1 MEENPRALLLRVVR
15 SDNQSP
21 LIAAAILKINLDQG
35 KGFIKIREFDGST
48 VPHVDTHQLFHQT
61 SSITVTSIKP
71 KSQRTDRHGRAA
83 AGSK

>member
-48 VPHVDTHQLFHQT
+48 VPHVDTNCSIKHQASL
-61 SSITVTSIKP
+61 TSIKP